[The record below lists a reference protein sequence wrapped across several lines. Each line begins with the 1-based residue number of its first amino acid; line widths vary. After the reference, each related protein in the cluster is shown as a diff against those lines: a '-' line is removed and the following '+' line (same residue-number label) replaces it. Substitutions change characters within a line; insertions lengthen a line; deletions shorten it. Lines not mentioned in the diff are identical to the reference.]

1 MMAGS
6 IIGNIY
12 KSSYL
17 PENIQID
24 KLRGKID
31 GNWPNK
37 EQKEN

>member
-1 MMAGS
+1 MMAGN
-6 IIGNIY
+6 IIGNI

>member
-1 MMAGS
+1 MAGN
-6 IIGNIY
+6 IIGNI
-12 KSSYL
+12 KSSYFT
-17 PENIQID
+17 ENIQID